1 MSRNGSGTYTLPQ
14 PPFTPGTTIASSAVN
29 SDLSDIAAALTQSI
43 SKDGQT
49 VYTGNQPMGG
59 NKLTGLGAGTSPN
72 DSVRVS
78 QVADGSINYG
88 GVAGGTAD
96 DITLAPVPGISAYA
110 VGQTFT
116 FTAAADNTGPM
127 TADVSA
133 VGDGDLVWPDGSDMA
148 AGDILEDGVYEIAVA
163 DVTPIFHLQNTSKPP
178 LPRTGGTM
186 TGTLVMSGAA
196 INEAKGA
203 DIASATTTDIGA
215 ATGNYVNVTGTTTIT
230 GLGTVQAGTER
241 TVTFT
246 GALTLTHNGTSLILP
261 GAANILTAAGDVAIF
276 RSLGSGNWKC
286 ITYTRTQY
294 APGGGQI
301 VSLMTGAYATG
312 TTPIPLDDT
321 IPQNTEGDEYMSLAI
336 TPRNA
341 TSKLEISVTA
351 YVTSSDGSQAIVA
364 LFQDSTANA
373 LMAGWG
379 TPVTNGAP
387 MTPVTFTYV
396 MTSGTTSATT
406 FKVRAGCAG
415 TIGFNGSGARYFGG
429 VMGSSI
435 VIRET
440 L

>member
-1 MSRNGSGTYTLPQ
+1 MEAPIARNGSGTYSLPQ

-59 NKLTGLGAGTSPN
+59 NKLTGLGAGTSPT

-116 FTAAADNTGPM
+116 FTAASDNTGAM
-127 TADVSA
+127 TADVSS
-133 VGDGDLVWPDGSDMA
+133 VGAGDLVWPDGSDLA
-148 AGDILEDGVYEIAVA
+148 AGDVLEDGVYEIAVA
-163 DVTPIFHLQNTSKPP
+163 AVTPIFHLQNSSKPP

-246 GALTLTHNGTSLILP
+246 GALTLTHNATSLILP
-261 GAANILTAAGDVAIF
+261 GGANIVTVAGDSAVF
-276 RSLGSGNWKC
+276 RSLGSGNWRC
-286 ITYTRTQY
+286 IQYTRASGYLISTGYVANSLSGDVALSNTTDFFTGPSVAQGTSGTWVAIGQVSLY
-294 APGGGQI
+294 APTANANFW
-301 VSLMTGAYATG
+301 VKLWDG
-312 TTPIPLDDT
+312 TTVISSARVTATQLG
-321 IPQNTEGDEYMSLAI
+321 ESFCSLAGI
-336 TPRNA
+336 ISSPAANIR
-341 TSKLEISVTA
+341 ISVLL
-351 YVTSSDGSQAIVA
+351 VSSPGGPGAIVA
-364 LFQDSTANA
+364 NATGAAKDSTLTA
-373 LMAGWG
+373 
-379 TPVTNGAP
+379 
-387 MTPVTFTYV
+387 F
-396 MTSGTTSATT
+396 
-406 FKVRAGCAG
+406 R
-415 TIGFNGSGARYFGG
+415 IG
-429 VMGSSI
+429 
-435 VIRET
+435 
-440 L
+440 

>member
-1 MSRNGSGTYTLPQ
+1 MEAPIARNGSGTYSLPQ

-43 SKDGQT
+43 SRDGQT

-59 NKLTGLGAGTSPN
+59 NKLTGLGAGTSPT

-116 FTAAADNTGPM
+116 FTAASDNTGAM
-127 TADVSA
+127 TADVSS
-133 VGDGDLVWPDGSDMA
+133 VGAGDLVWPDGSDLA
-148 AGDILEDGVYEIAVA
+148 AGDVLEDGVYEIAVA
-163 DVTPIFHLQNTSKPP
+163 AVTPIFHLQNSSKPP

-186 TGTLVMSGAA
+186 TGTLAMSGAA
-196 INEAKGA
+196 INEAKGS

-261 GAANILTAAGDVAIF
+261 GAANITTAAGDTAIF

-286 ITYTRTQY
+286 VNYERASGAALVTNTTVAFKALANGVG
-294 APGGGQI
+294 APGALAKMTLANASFNVGG
-301 VSLMTGAYATG
+301 YWDNG
-312 TTPIPLDDT
+312 TQRFTPAAGVYSF
-321 IPQNTEGDEYMSLAI
+321 Q
-336 TPRNA
+336 
-341 TSKLEISVTA
+341 
-351 YVTSSDGSQAIVA
+351 VA
-364 LFQDSTANA
+364 LTTTLANSF
-373 LMAGWG
+373 LQL
-379 TPVTNGAP
+379 
-387 MTPVTFTYV
+387 FLY
-396 MTSGTTSATT
+396 
-406 FKVRAGCAG
+406 K
-415 TIGFNGSGARYFGG
+415 NGSPIGQADQGNSGNWTINLSVNMTDQANGTDYYEAYWAGGAIAVPTAAQAWFSAIG
-429 VMGSSI
+429 VKS
-435 VIRET
+435 
-440 L
+440 